1 MAARKK
7 KKRKNN
13 YVMLI
18 VSDNPGKKVKR
29 QRITK
34 ARIGFIRTL
43 IITLLLVVLG
53 YIGFSTFRNTMAIGR
68 ETALKEKVSELENAN
83 EKLTVENNELTEKV
97 NILSE
102 TVNQKVD
109 AEKELEEKNIPSG
122 FPLSGTADLEETT
135 EVLNMGDEEIRRP
148 IIIFKAGEGTSVVA
162 SGGGEVIAVDSDNT
176 YGTQIQIDHG
186 NGYVSAYRSG
196 TEAKVKVGDEVI
208 RGTLLFEMGEI
219 EDDDENENGTRM
231 GYQIIDN
238 GEYINPTEV
247 LEING

>member
-1 MAARKK
+1 METRKK

-13 YVMLI
+13 YVLLVI
-18 VSDNPGKKVKR
+18 SDNPAKKIKKHK
-29 QRITK
+29 ITK
-34 ARIGFIRTL
+34 ARVNFVKTL
-43 IITLLLVVLG
+43 VIILFLVIIG
-53 YIGFSTFRNTMAIGR
+53 YICFSTFRNTLSVGR
-68 ETALKEKVSELENAN
+68 ETALKEKVTTLEAEND
-83 EKLTVENNELTEKV
+83 KLTTSNDELTEKV

-109 AEKELEEKNIPSG
+109 AEKEQEEKNIPSG
-122 FPLSGTADLEETT
+122 FPLSGTADLEETN
-135 EVLNMGDEEIRRP
+135 EVLTIDDEEVTRP

-162 SGGGEVIAVDSDNT
+162 SGGGVVIAVDSDNT
-176 YGTQIQIDHG
+176 YGTQVQIDHG

-208 RGTLLFEMGEI
+208 RGTLLFEMSAS
-219 EDDDENENGTRM
+219 DDDNENADRM
-231 GYQIIDN
+231 GYQIIKD